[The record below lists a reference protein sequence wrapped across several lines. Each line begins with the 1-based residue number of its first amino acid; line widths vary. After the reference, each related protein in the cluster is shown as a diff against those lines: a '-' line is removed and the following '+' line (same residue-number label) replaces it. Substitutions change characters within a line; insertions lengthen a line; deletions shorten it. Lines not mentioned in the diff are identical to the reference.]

1 MTIALEG
8 IVALVTGANGGIGR
22 EVVKAMKAAGAT
34 VIASDLADTDESG
47 ADHYFR
53 HDVSKPEDWQ
63 QIAAFVKTEFGHLD
77 ALVNNA
83 GISTVASFEETPLSE
98 FHRINSVN
106 LDSIVIGTQALM
118 EMLKAGGKRRESGA
132 AVVNFSSVGGQR
144 GAPFNA
150 AYCTSKA
157 AVAML
162 SKCTGAEFAALG
174 YNIRVNSVHPGGIDT
189 GMMRSIA
196 ARYVELGA
204 APDVDTALANVATR
218 HPIGRMGRPDELAGG
233 ARERPGPSA
242 ERREGQSCYPPGS
255 IDLARIHGIG
265 TAHREGIAPVRHAMR
280 DHVGAQLRGLRIAGL
295 DEEVGQVV
303 LQGGHAREHAV
314 DHRAYR
320 RATFGNGRAKS

>member
-34 VIASDLADTDESG
+34 VIASDLADADQSG

-53 HDVSKPEDWQ
+53 HDVSKPDDWQ
-63 QIAAFVKTEFGHLD
+63 QVAAFVKTEFGHLD

-233 ARERPGPSA
+233 VVFLCSDAASFMTCE
-242 ERREGQSCYPPGS
+242 ELN
-255 IDLARIHGIG
+255 ID
-265 TAHREGIAPVRHAMR
+265 
-280 DHVGAQLRGLRIAGL
+280 
-295 DEEVGQVV
+295 
-303 LQGGHAREHAV
+303 GGYV
-314 DHRAYR
+314 F
-320 RATFGNGRAKS
+320 T